1 MKKILQR
8 ILGLII
14 VLALALGGYS
24 KAQAIPALPV
34 TGPKPVYAYYYL
46 WWSTKHWQD
55 KLGANYPYGAS
66 PLPLPA
72 TTDADGCYPTTNYAG
87 NQLLDA
93 PAALF
98 SQSDPGVIE
107 KDIRTAKGAGISGFW
122 LDWKGDGTTTQT
134 RTSVTYT
141 PRLAE
146 AFAASSRVGGFSN
159 WVSYGSSAMPSADY
173 IINDLNFLYAEFNA
187 EPTWQKVN
195 GKPIVVLTGSRKYD
209 EASLTKISNAV
220 KSKIF
225 LFGDESRGSLTDA
238 RMALFD
244 GIYYYWSSQDPYGNP
259 QSFSQIKELGDRV
272 HAAGKLWYAP
282 FTPGFN
288 TNLLTGSTSCVP
300 RKNGDTM
307 RTLFNGNAG
316 SNPDGWGLISWNEIA
331 ENSHIMPL
339 QKWGNTYLNVL
350 SELINGGTPALPT
363 ATPTKIALSSPTPTK
378 TVVVSSPTP
387 PLIAPTPTLAAST
400 SKTYDDKNSA
410 FVYSST
416 VWQNLSTSNAYG
428 GSYKEST
435 KDGSFVT
442 LPFTGQSFSIIY
454 KGGITYSKLDVYI
467 DGVLVGTLDEKLS
480 AAAYQKRWDYSGQ
493 FALGQHT
500 LKLVCKV
507 TSSTVNRC
515 SLDAVIVR

>member
-1 MKKILQR
+1 MKKPLHR
-8 ILGLII
+8 ILGFII
-14 VLALALGGYS
+14 VFALVLGGHS
-24 KAQAIPALPV
+24 KAQATPALPV
-34 TGPKPVYAYYYL
+34 TSSRPVYAYYYL
-46 WWSTKHWQD
+46 WWSTRHWQD
-55 KLGANYPYGAS
+55 KLGSNYPYTAS

-72 TTDADGCYPTTNYAG
+72 TTDADGCSPTTNYAG
-87 NQLLDA
+87 NQLLDV

-107 KDIRTAKGAGISGFW
+107 NDIRTAKAAGITGFW
-122 LDWKGDGTTTQT
+122 FNWTGNGTTSQT

-141 PRLAE
+141 SRLAE
-146 AFAASSRVGGFSN
+146 GFAASSRVGGFTN
-159 WVSYGSSAMPSADY
+159 WVSYESSSMPSADY

-187 EPTWQKVN
+187 ETTWQKMN

-209 EASLTKISNAV
+209 NASLTRISNAV
-220 KSKIF
+220 RGKIF
-225 LFGDESRGSLTDA
+225 LFGDESRSSLTDA

-259 QSFSQIKELGDRV
+259 QSFNQVKEIGDRV

-307 RTLFNGNAG
+307 RTLYNGNAG
-316 SNPDGWGLISWNEIA
+316 SNPDGWGLISWNEIG

-339 QKWGNTYLNVL
+339 QKWGNTYVNVVAQ
-350 SELINGGTPALPT
+350 LISGGTTSPT
-363 ATPTKIALSSPTPTK
+363 ATPTRTLAPTATPIVNTPTPTL
-378 TVVVSSPTP
+378 V
-387 PLIAPTPTLAAST
+387 APTPTSST
-400 SKTYDDKNSA
+400 TARTYDDKDSA
-410 FVYSST
+410 FTYSSA
-416 VWQNLSTSNAYG
+416 VWQSTTTSNAYN

-435 KDGSFVT
+435 TEGSYIT

-454 KGGITYSKLDVYI
+454 KGGITYSKLDVFI

-480 AAAYQKRWDYSGQ
+480 AAAYQKRWDYAGQ
-493 FALGQHT
+493 FPLGQHT
-500 LKLVCKV
+500 LKLVCRV

-515 SLDAVIVR
+515 SLDAVVVR